1 MTHILK
7 LCSRDE
13 RHNVSPLKLPK
24 SFEFEGET
32 IPKTLV
38 ALVAFQFLPWR
49 NKCSR
54 NISY

>member
-38 ALVAFQFLPWR
+38 AFVAFQFLPWR